1 MAARME
7 LDPDTRMRL
16 RSDRVTWKLAGDE
29 VIALQLPSY
38 EYLAVRDSG
47 AEIWQRLTEPVTPTE
62 LAAWL
67 ADRYGIDADRAQDD
81 VAAFLEQL
89 RERDLLEL
97 A

>member
-1 MAARME
+1 V
-7 LDPDTRMRL
+7 RL
-16 RSDRVTWKLAGDE
+16 RSGRVTWKLAGDE
-29 VIALQLPSY
+29 VIALQLPGY

-47 AEIWQRLTEPVTPTE
+47 AEVWQRLTEPVTPAE
-62 LAAWL
+62 LAAWRSE
-67 ADRYGIDADRAQDD
+67 RYCLDADRAQDD